1 MGVVMNY
8 GNSSDIVY
16 VQLLYL
22 NYLSNCCKSPP
33 DRVIWTMAR
42 NISNIHKKLADIGSS
57 VVVCIIF
64 VWELF
69 LFVGQLC
76 TWLYPSFH
84 LFS

>member
-33 DRVIWTMAR
+33 DRVIWTISR
-42 NISNIHKKLADIGSS
+42 NISNIHKKSDDIGSS
-57 VVVCIIF
+57 VAVRIIF